1 MKIKNNRVLPKHDIL
16 EKFLN
21 LEALEDIIGEILY
34 RLNNLEVSKK
44 LSQIKGQKKK
54 TLKKIYSQ

>member
-1 MKIKNNRVLPKHDIL
+1 MKIKNNKVLPKHDVL
-16 EKFLN
+16 EKFLS

-44 LSQIKGQKKK
+44 LSQIKRQKRNS
-54 TLKKIYSQ
+54 KKIYS